1 MAAIAEVA
9 HGFMSTFSDMVVT
22 TDDVSRDSDRTKFH
36 WTLIGTNTGPGG
48 TGKRVRISGYE
59 LWKSDNDG
67 LIGESKGRFDS
78 AELRTSAQAR
88 SRRLVAPLTSHGF
101 FSEHDKINSDFSFPS
116 YYLTSNNMSNE
127 FSDERK
133 LVFLHLKD
141 ALEQLSKTK
150 EETAIVEIQDG
161 NIKWFGVST
170 KDASKWLREKG
181 HEDSA
186 TLLETPSHPVF
197 FKAVIVNA
205 GGITI
210 AHQRRAGQ

>member
-1 MAAIAEVA
+1 
-9 HGFMSTFSDMVVT
+9 
-22 TDDVSRDSDRTKFH
+22 
-36 WTLIGTNTGPGG
+36 
-48 TGKRVRISGYE
+48 
-59 LWKSDNDG
+59 
-67 LIGESKGRFDS
+67 
-78 AELRTSAQAR
+78 
-88 SRRLVAPLTSHGF
+88 
-101 FSEHDKINSDFSFPS
+101 
-116 YYLTSNNMSNE
+116 MSNE

-150 EETAIVEIQDG
+150 DETAIVEIQDD

-210 AHQRRAGQ
+210 THQRRAGQ